1 MKRFALTAL
10 ILALALAPA
19 AAQGIDLGNFP
30 LGSWLD
36 ANYDAVW
43 EFSSGNIRILSPA
56 GDVLFDFGAA
66 GVQNFK
72 VGAGGDGPFITF
84 ACEAAGRTYKI
95 TKPLTKSSAVLEI
108 QRPNLADYKV
118 EMPKK

>member
-1 MKRFALTAL
+1 MKRLALAAL
-10 ILALALAPA
+10 VFLLALAPA
-19 AAQGIDLGNFP
+19 VAQGIDLGSFP

-43 EFSSGNIRILSPA
+43 EFTSGNIRILSPA
-56 GDVLFDFGAA
+56 GDVLFDFGSA
-66 GVQNFK
+66 GVQDFK

-108 QRPNLADYKV
+108 ERPNLPKYKV
-118 EMPKK
+118 EMAKK

>member
-1 MKRFALTAL
+1 MKRFVLATAIVL
-10 ILALALAPA
+10 IALAPV
-19 AAQGIDLGNFP
+19 AAQGINLGSFP
-30 LGSWLD
+30 VGSWLD

-43 EFSSGNIRILSPA
+43 EFSTGNIRILSPA
-56 GDVLFDFGAA
+56 GDVLWDFSAA
-66 GVQNFK
+66 GVQDFK

-118 EMPKK
+118 EMAKK

>member
-1 MKRFALTAL
+1 MKRFALIACIAAL
-10 ILALALAPA
+10 TVAPA
-19 AAQGIDLGNFP
+19 AAQGINLGSFP
-30 LGSWLD
+30 VGSWLD

-43 EFSSGNIRILSPA
+43 EFSTGNIRILSPA

-66 GVQNFK
+66 GVQDFK

-84 ACEAAGRTYKI
+84 ACETAGRKYKI
-95 TKPLTKSSAVLEI
+95 TKPLTKSSATLEI
-108 QRPNLADYKV
+108 ERPNLPVYKV